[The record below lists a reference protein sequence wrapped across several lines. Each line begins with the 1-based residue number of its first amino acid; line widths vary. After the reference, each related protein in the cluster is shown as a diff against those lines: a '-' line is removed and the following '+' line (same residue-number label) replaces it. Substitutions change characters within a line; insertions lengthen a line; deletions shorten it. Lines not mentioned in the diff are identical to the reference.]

1 MVENYCCLITGRW
14 KNAQKQMLN
23 GARSG
28 LQFGAVVY
36 YIFEWGD
43 MGHAQQSSMP
53 IAGYL
58 YGASLAWGVENNRD
72 LDINYW
78 LATLYCSGDKKR
90 AELFLAL
97 QDIYLEAGIDC
108 PNCAFFGSLL
118 FDQKSAR
125 HIKHARDLIQLGFKQ
140 VFKKLAQYLAQLLLI
155 RDSYLQKQLIWSA
168 EILQHE
174 CLFGIE
180 LVKQNALE
188 AQKLEVNSC
197 TILSEHLFPLI
208 AEYQRLWRIE
218 HREGSLR
225 DSVER
230 LQYLQGLYDNIF

>member
-1 MVENYCCLITGRW
+1 
-14 KNAQKQMLN
+14 
-23 GARSG
+23 
-28 LQFGAVVY
+28 
-36 YIFEWGD
+36 
-43 MGHAQQSSMP
+43 
-53 IAGYL
+53 
-58 YGASLAWGVENNRD
+58 
-72 LDINYW
+72 
-78 LATLYCSGDKKR
+78 
-90 AELFLAL
+90 
-97 QDIYLEAGIDC
+97 
-108 PNCAFFGSLL
+108 
-118 FDQKSAR
+118 
-125 HIKHARDLIQLGFKQ
+125 
-140 VFKKLAQYLAQLLLI
+140 
-155 RDSYLQKQLIWSA
+155 
-168 EILQHE
+168 E